1 MTRGRSEFVR
11 LFGPLAV
18 ANLAVWALALVLF
31 ADNAMLLGAAIL
43 AYLLGI
49 RHAVDPDHI
58 AAIDITA
65 RKLMHRGPAA
75 RRQPELTGLYFSLG
89 HSSVVWIASVGIALA
104 AVSAAPGL
112 ERLRE
117 VGGLVGIAVSAL
129 FLFAIT
135 LTNLAVLV
143 SLARAIRDQRRSG
156 GLGRDTEID
165 VQFSPGGP
173 IARLARPLFRL
184 VTRSRHMFLIGI
196 LFGLGFDTATEIAV
210 LGISAAAA
218 SHGMAIWT
226 ILVFPALFTSGMSL
240 IDTLDSTFMT
250 RAYGW
255 ALIEPQR
262 KLYYNFAITFASVL
276 IAIGVG
282 ISEIFALVPDRQH
295 LLSLPQWGGLSI
307 VGLFAALWLS
317 RRWLRSA
324 PGRWER
330 L

>member
-1 MTRGRSEFVR
+1 
-11 LFGPLAV
+11 
-18 ANLAVWALALVLF
+18 
-31 ADNAMLLGAAIL
+31 
-43 AYLLGI
+43 
-49 RHAVDPDHI
+49 
-58 AAIDITA
+58 
-65 RKLMHRGPAA
+65 
-75 RRQPELTGLYFSLG
+75 
-89 HSSVVWIASVGIALA
+89 
-104 AVSAAPGL
+104 
-112 ERLRE
+112 
-117 VGGLVGIAVSAL
+117 
-129 FLFAIT
+129 
-135 LTNLAVLV
+135 
-143 SLARAIRDQRRSG
+143 
-156 GLGRDTEID
+156 
-165 VQFSPGGP
+165 
-173 IARLARPLFRL
+173 
-184 VTRSRHMFLIGI
+184 
-196 LFGLGFDTATEIAV
+196 
-210 LGISAAAA
+210 
-218 SHGMAIWT
+218 MAIWT